1 MNNAWDYRG
10 TMIRASLWAAISGD
24 KVTISALRMIWP
36 ISYGPYDMD
45 LIFCII
51 PFIGFYRLFEFKGH
65 LRVFEI
71 FWTPNP
77 RIVSILI
84 VFIVSITL
92 FEYWL
97 WYPLSIVERQT
108 LHHNI
113 CHEYYCILLNGGA
126 SFRWEFGRIFAGG
139 STESTAIFTT
149 HPSLQVEMILEKS
162 GEVEK
167 LLLKLESFERSWKN
181 LKILRSHIAISRL

>member
-113 CHEYYCILLNGGA
+113 CHEYYCI
-126 SFRWEFGRIFAGG
+126 FC
-139 STESTAIFTT
+139 
-149 HPSLQVEMILEKS
+149 SLVADKKLTWKS
-162 GEVEK
+162 
-167 LLLKLESFERSWKN
+167 RSWKFFSWKV
-181 LKILRSHIAISRL
+181 LLRLGTDQTVKWSLTIPNKPF